1 LNRSRKIALVDL
13 STMFTGGQSYIRNLV
28 SLLPD
33 NADLWL
39 IKLSPELS
47 VEPRI
52 NVRTVDLGFAL
63 KWGRPLQIPMT
74 MMLLAWLKI
83 TRGIDTVWV
92 NGYPEI
98 ALMPWARLI
107 GCRAIATRHL
117 TLITDKPKWHWI
129 RNGWRVHFLYELL
142 APTADKIFC
151 VSEAV
156 ADSLKKRVRPE
167 KLTVIQNW
175 IPALPEPVTPTNN
188 GDRPLR
194 LLFVG
199 RLMRYKG
206 AFLILDAMRQLNAM
220 GGLSGLSLT
229 VVGEGEEREPL
240 EKEATNLN
248 VKFAGFHADP
258 SSFYKQADVF
268 VNPTLGPEGLP
279 LVSLDAMSYGL
290 PCIFSDLPVHKEIT
304 RNGTSAL
311 LFETGNPEDLRR
323 SIQLLLETPQLIHT
337 FGRLARETVEANN
350 GPDFARRRYV
360 EELGL

>member
-1 LNRSRKIALVDL
+1 
-13 STMFTGGQSYIRNLV
+13 
-28 SLLPD
+28 
-33 NADLWL
+33 
-39 IKLSPELS
+39 
-47 VEPRI
+47 
-52 NVRTVDLGFAL
+52 
-63 KWGRPLQIPMT
+63 
-74 MMLLAWLKI
+74 
-83 TRGIDTVWV
+83 
-92 NGYPEI
+92 
-98 ALMPWARLI
+98 
-107 GCRAIATRHL
+107 
-117 TLITDKPKWHWI
+117 
-129 RNGWRVHFLYELL
+129 
-142 APTADKIFC
+142 
-151 VSEAV
+151 
-156 ADSLKKRVRPE
+156 
-167 KLTVIQNW
+167 
-175 IPALPEPVTPTNN
+175 
-188 GDRPLR
+188 
-194 LLFVG
+194 
-199 RLMRYKG
+199 
-206 AFLILDAMRQLNAM
+206 M
-220 GGLSGLSLT
+220 GGLGGLSLT